1 MGRSSGVHK
10 VLVLA
15 GTAEGR
21 AAAGALLVLPG
32 VEVVASLAGVTR
44 TPAEYPAPVRTGG
57 FGGAAG
63 LETWLRAEGTAAVI
77 DATHPFAARMPFNAA
92 AACAAAG
99 VPRLRLLRPEWP
111 VRSGWTVVPDLAA
124 AAEAL
129 PPGARAFLTTGR
141 EIAPFARRTD
151 CRFWVRTIEPV
162 PLPAHMEPVAGP
174 PPSVE
179 ADELRLIRRLAPTH
193 LVSKNSGGNPTKL
206 DIARSLGIAVVMV
219 ARPPQPPGP
228 VVDDA
233 TEALRWVE
241 ALVCGPGHWLD
252 PARSDP

>member
-1 MGRSSGVHK
+1 MARSSGVHR

-21 AAAGALLVLPG
+21 QVSGLLSALPG
-32 VEVVASLAGVTR
+32 FEVVASLAGVT
-44 TPAEYPAPVRTGG
+44 PAPAGYAAPARIGG

-63 LETWLRAEGTAAVI
+63 LEAWLRAEGTAAVI
-77 DATHPFAARMPFNAA
+77 DATHAFAARMPFNAA

-111 VRSGWTVVPDLAA
+111 ARPGWTVVPHLAA

-129 PPGARAFLTTGR
+129 PPGARVFLTTGR

-151 CRFWVRTIEPV
+151 CRFWVRTIVPA

-174 PPSVE
+174 PPSLP
-179 ADELRLIRRLAPTH
+179 ADELRLMHGLDPTH
-193 LVSKNSGGNPTKL
+193 LVSKNSGGDPTKL
-206 DIARSLGIAVVMV
+206 DTAGALGVAVVMV

-228 VVDDA
+228 VAADPD
-233 TEALRWVE
+233 EALRWAE
-241 ALVCGPGHWLD
+241 ALVRDGTEIGRPI
-252 PARSDP
+252 A